1 MASQWRVDAVNGVP
15 KVVAYDRG
23 YKRTLED
30 LFERTG
36 IVIGKGGFGLVTMV
50 VERSTKVQYACKSIN
65 KRLNVPKIAPEKV
78 EQHLANIDREV
89 RVLKL
94 LRGTLSVVTLKG
106 VFEDDESVH
115 IVMEYCKGGELY
127 ANLSKHGALT
137 EAKVSMYMRSVLQ
150 TLAQCHSH
158 RILHRDVKPGNFLL
172 LSQEENSPLKAV
184 DFGLAVMWEKGEM
197 LPRTDLGLDGTPW
210 FMAPE
215 VISASETYPAS
226 DVWSAGVMCYQLLSG
241 RLPFDD
247 RKNRLDPALS
257 VVWRSILTDEVSFTG
272 KEWDTVSNEAKAF
285 VMRLL
290 NKDPRQRPTAREALK
305 DPWLL
310 STFQA
315 GREGLGLL
323 DSAVVQRLQRF
334 ADANLLQRTILE
346 MIASELVKV
355 MPAGWLLD
363 ETVRMPPGDRKTPA
377 MGSSKRNESD
387 VPSERHE
394 QLPAQNAS
402 PMSIDL
408 QRKDSK
414 DSKDS
419 RDSRNEL
426 VFPMSPERIGCDT
439 SSDPMPVP
447 GMQRPGSDSQL
458 SPHISQRAHTRYIAR
473 KFSRTSLQSPF
484 KQPTN
489 AWRITSPSPKGLKG
503 ESLDWKAMRQA
514 SELILQGSGHRQSS
528 YLHACSGLNEEDRM
542 EQRKAARLS
551 LDTSVHGKSLYRN
564 DNISHQGRCRKGQ
577 SASPRSSDF
586 PFPADD
592 MSPTLTVPS
601 FSSTTPKNGRNLEED
616 LEKGVRG
623 RSLALE
629 AIESNRSTV
638 GVTASNANSAT
649 SAVSDPIKV
658 APLMNKMGFRRGK
671 IMTKSSLMQG
681 LSTLGYNVEEDE
693 LSALMDRVGHT
704 QDSGGIKDAEFL
716 ASQIDWKDL
725 QRNNKE
731 LWIECA
737 KNAFHELDASKTGQV
752 SIEKLLQNL
761 RSKIP
766 DEEVDF
772 AVEDALVDANLK
784 DAEQV
789 DFEGFMKLV
798 TIGSFASLDNYP
810 DRVSSPPKPSSDVIR
825 EENDID
831 MGMEE

>member
-1 MASQWRVDAVNGVP
+1 MASQWRVDAVNAVP

-23 YKRTLED
+23 YKRTLDD

-36 IVIGKGGFGLVTMV
+36 IFIGKGGFGLVTMV

-285 VMRLL
+285 VRRLL

-346 MIASELVKV
+346 MIASELVKM

-394 QLPAQNAS
+394 QLPVQNAS

-414 DSKDS
+414 DS
-419 RDSRNEL
+419 RNEL
-426 VFPMSPERIGCDT
+426 VFPMSPERIGCD
-439 SSDPMPVP
+439 
-447 GMQRPGSDSQL
+447 
-458 SPHISQRAHTRYIAR
+458 
-473 KFSRTSLQSPF
+473 FSRTSLQSPL

-489 AWRITSPSPKGLKG
+489 AWRITSPSPKGPKG

-528 YLHACSGLNEEDRM
+528 YLRACSGLGEEDRM

-658 APLMNKMGFRRGK
+658 APLMNKVGFRRGK

-693 LSALMDRVGHT
+693 LGALMDRVGHT

-810 DRVSSPPKPSSDVIR
+810 DRVSSPPKPSSDVTR

-831 MGMEE
+831 VGMEE

>member
-1 MASQWRVDAVNGVP
+1 MGGGGKRAARGWGTRKGSLVPIMASQWRVDAVNAVP

-23 YKRTLED
+23 YKRTLDD

-36 IVIGKGGFGLVTMV
+36 IFIGKGGFGLVTMV

-285 VMRLL
+285 VRRLL

-346 MIASELVKV
+346 MIASELVKM

-394 QLPAQNAS
+394 QLPVQNAS

-414 DSKDS
+414 DS
-419 RDSRNEL
+419 RNEL
-426 VFPMSPERIGCDT
+426 VFPMSPERIGCD
-439 SSDPMPVP
+439 
-447 GMQRPGSDSQL
+447 
-458 SPHISQRAHTRYIAR
+458 
-473 KFSRTSLQSPF
+473 FSRTSLQSPL

-489 AWRITSPSPKGLKG
+489 AWRITSPSPKGPKG

-514 SELILQGSGHRQSS
+514 SELILQGSGHRQSN
-528 YLHACSGLNEEDRM
+528 YLRACSGLGEEDRM

-658 APLMNKMGFRRGK
+658 APLMNKVGFRRGK

-737 KNAFHELDASKTGQV
+737 KKAFHELDASKTGQV

-798 TIGSFASLDNYP
+798 RIGSFASLDNYP
-810 DRVSSPPKPSSDVIR
+810 DRVSSPPKPSSDVTR

-831 MGMEE
+831 VGMEE

>member
-1 MASQWRVDAVNGVP
+1 MGGGGKRAARGWGTRKGSLVPIMASQWRVDAVNAVP

-23 YKRTLED
+23 YKRTLDD

-36 IVIGKGGFGLVTMV
+36 IFIGKGGFGLVTMV

-285 VMRLL
+285 VRRLL

-346 MIASELVKV
+346 MIASELVKM

-377 MGSSKRNESD
+377 VGSSKRNESD

-394 QLPAQNAS
+394 QLPVQNAS

-414 DSKDS
+414 DS
-419 RDSRNEL
+419 RNEL
-426 VFPMSPERIGCDT
+426 VFPMSPERIGCD
-439 SSDPMPVP
+439 
-447 GMQRPGSDSQL
+447 
-458 SPHISQRAHTRYIAR
+458 
-473 KFSRTSLQSPF
+473 FSRTSLQSPL

-489 AWRITSPSPKGLKG
+489 AWRITSPSPKGPKG

-514 SELILQGSGHRQSS
+514 SELILQGSGHRQSN
-528 YLHACSGLNEEDRM
+528 YLRACSGLGEEDRM

-658 APLMNKMGFRRGK
+658 APLMNKVGFRRGK

-810 DRVSSPPKPSSDVIR
+810 DRVSSPPKPSSDVTR

-831 MGMEE
+831 VGMEE

>member
-1 MASQWRVDAVNGVP
+1 MTSGGGGKRAARGWGTRKGSLVPIMASQWRVDAVNAVP

-23 YKRTLED
+23 YKRTLDD

-36 IVIGKGGFGLVTMV
+36 IFIGKGGFGLVTMV

-285 VMRLL
+285 VRRLL

-346 MIASELVKV
+346 MIASELVKM

-394 QLPAQNAS
+394 QLPVQNAS

-414 DSKDS
+414 DS
-419 RDSRNEL
+419 RNEL
-426 VFPMSPERIGCDT
+426 VFPMSPERIGCD
-439 SSDPMPVP
+439 
-447 GMQRPGSDSQL
+447 
-458 SPHISQRAHTRYIAR
+458 
-473 KFSRTSLQSPF
+473 FSRTSLQSPL

-489 AWRITSPSPKGLKG
+489 AWRITSPSPKGPKG

-514 SELILQGSGHRQSS
+514 SELILQGSGHRQSN
-528 YLHACSGLNEEDRM
+528 YLRACSGLGEEDRM

-658 APLMNKMGFRRGK
+658 APLMNKVGFRRGK

-798 TIGSFASLDNYP
+798 RIGSFASLDNYP
-810 DRVSSPPKPSSDVIR
+810 DRVSSPPKPSSDVTR

-831 MGMEE
+831 VGMEE

>member
-1 MASQWRVDAVNGVP
+1 MASQWRVDAVNAVP

-23 YKRTLED
+23 YKRTLDD

-36 IVIGKGGFGLVTMV
+36 IFIGKGGFGLVTMV

-285 VMRLL
+285 VRRLL

-346 MIASELVKV
+346 MIASELVKM

-394 QLPAQNAS
+394 QLPVQNAS

-414 DSKDS
+414 DS
-419 RDSRNEL
+419 RNEL
-426 VFPMSPERIGCDT
+426 VFPMSPERIGCD
-439 SSDPMPVP
+439 
-447 GMQRPGSDSQL
+447 
-458 SPHISQRAHTRYIAR
+458 
-473 KFSRTSLQSPF
+473 FSRTSLQSPL

-489 AWRITSPSPKGLKG
+489 AWRITSPSPKGPKG

-514 SELILQGSGHRQSS
+514 SELILQGSGHRQSN
-528 YLHACSGLNEEDRM
+528 YLRACSGLGEEDRM

-658 APLMNKMGFRRGK
+658 APLMNKVGFRRGK

-798 TIGSFASLDNYP
+798 RIGSFASLDNYP
-810 DRVSSPPKPSSDVIR
+810 DRVSSPPKPSSDVTR

-831 MGMEE
+831 VGMEE